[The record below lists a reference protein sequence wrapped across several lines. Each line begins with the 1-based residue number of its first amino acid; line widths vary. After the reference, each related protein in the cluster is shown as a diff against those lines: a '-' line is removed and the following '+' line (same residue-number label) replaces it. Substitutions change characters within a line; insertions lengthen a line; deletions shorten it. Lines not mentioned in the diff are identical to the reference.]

1 MLRQGVFR
9 MITVRECQYDEVKKF
24 RELEG
29 EYHYMGESHGAGDMI
44 RLIFEEDGKW
54 IALMTWAAACY
65 RLKPRDMEIGWN
77 RAMCAKRLKLIANN
91 RRFTIL
97 NEKGA
102 RPNLGSQL
110 LGMAMRELPAIW
122 KAKWGYS
129 PLLAETFCDIER
141 TAGTCYRAAGW
152 KAVGKTRGFSRVGHS
167 RDFFIRNDS
176 PKVLYMKGFT
186 KDAWETIVANDLPD
200 EYDVAAH
207 SRADGI
213 LPCSPEQVDSLHWEL
228 CQVKD
233 PRKRNKS
240 VGIGTVLTLF
250 TMGVAA
256 GAHDLKSAHA
266 YAMTLTD
273 EQLKQVGCARKRDAL
288 GDPVEGKYACP
299 SYSTFHYVLAHKDKA
314 GRHDFDVADYAARL
328 SKWMTA
334 QAGRLPRHLAVDGKF
349 VREVVGLVSLV
360 DAESGDVVAV
370 APVSKKEGL
379 KGRCEL
385 PVTQNVLA
393 KQDLSGAVVSADA
406 LDTQDDTARTVLG
419 QGGDYVLQVK
429 ANQKSVKRQCETIS
443 RIRPLVGTSKK
454 KS

>member
-1 MLRQGVFR
+1 

-24 RELEG
+24 RDLEG

-65 RLKPRDMEIGWN
+65 RLKPRDLEIGWN

-102 RPNLGSQL
+102 RPNLASQL

-122 KAKWGYS
+122 KRKWGYS

-152 KAVGKTRGFSRVGHS
+152 KAVGRTRGFSRVGHS

-207 SRADGI
+207 SKADGV
-213 LPCSPEQVDSLHWEL
+213 LPCSPEQVESLYWEL
-228 CQVKD
+228 CHAQD

-240 VGIGTVLTLF
+240 VAIGTVLTLF

-266 YAMTLTD
+266 HAMALTD
-273 EQLKQVGCARKRDAL
+273 EQLKAVGCARKRDAL
-288 GDPVEGKYACP
+288 GSPVEGRYACP

-334 QAGRLPRHLAVDGKF
+334 QAGKLPRHLAVDGKF
-349 VREVVGLVSLV
+349 IREIVGLVSLV
-360 DAESGDVVAV
+360 DAEGGDVVAV

-406 LDTQDDTARTVLG
+406 LDTQDDTARIVLE

-429 ANQKSVKRQCETIS
+429 ANQRSVARQCETIS

>member
-167 RDFFIRNDS
+167 RDFFIKNDS

-207 SRADGI
+207 SKADGI

-273 EQLKQVGCARKRDAL
+273 EQLKHELVSTLSSDLIRFYYGADLIGNEIGAAAKNVIGIAAGFLDGVGRTTLKGALMSRGTREIARLITAL
-288 GDPVEGKYACP
+288 GGD
-299 SYSTFHYVLAHKDKA
+299 
-314 GRHDFDVADYAARL
+314 GRSAYGLCHLGDYEATVFSEHSHNRRF
-328 SKWMTA
+328 
-334 QAGRLPRHLAVDGKF
+334 GECF
-349 VREVVGLVSLV
+349 VRGESFDKL
-360 DAESGDVVAV
+360 AEGYYTAADICALARRNGV
-370 APVSKKEGL
+370 
-379 KGRCEL
+379 EL
-385 PVTQNVLA
+385 PICEAVYDILYHHAEPMQVFDRLFA
-393 KQDLSGAVVSADA
+393 RSIKQ
-406 LDTQDDTARTVLG
+406 
-419 QGGDYVLQVK
+419 
-429 ANQKSVKRQCETIS
+429 EF
-443 RIRPLVGTSKK
+443 
-454 KS
+454 